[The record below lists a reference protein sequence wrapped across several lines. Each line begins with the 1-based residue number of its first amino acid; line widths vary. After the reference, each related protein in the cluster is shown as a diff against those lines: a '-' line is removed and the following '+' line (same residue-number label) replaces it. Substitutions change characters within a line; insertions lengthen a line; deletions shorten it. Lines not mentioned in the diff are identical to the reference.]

1 MDIKKITFALT
12 ACNRPLLLEKT
23 LDSFL
28 EMNTYPIEKYI
39 INEDSGIPNVNDH
52 LIKKYS
58 HLNIEWIINTKQ
70 LGQIASID
78 NMYSKIT
85 TEYIFHC
92 EEDWLF
98 TDKSFI
104 EKSLEIMENNPK
116 ILTVYLRAQN
126 DTNGHPV
133 EKFSEQYD
141 LLKLGYKKKWHGFTF
156 NPTLKRLSDYKLI
169 GSYKSV
175 GHEDKISIKY
185 KELGFRAAI
194 LKSKYVEHIGYNKHV
209 HDPIFPYRA

>member
-104 EKSLEIMENNPK
+104 EKSLKIMETNPK
-116 ILTVYLRAQN
+116 ILLVWLRAQN
-126 DTNGHPV
+126 DTNGMPV
-133 EKFSEQYD
+133 EKFSEEYD
-141 LLKLGYKKKWHGFTF
+141 MLRGRNKKWYGFTF
-156 NPTLKRLSDYKLI
+156 NPALRRLSDYKLI

-185 KELGFRAAI
+185 NTLGFRAAI
-194 LKSKYVEHIGYNKHV
+194 LKIKHVEHIGYGSHTK
-209 HDPIFPYRA
+209 DPIFSRT

>member
-1 MDIKKITFALT
+1 MT
-12 ACNRPLLLEKT
+12 ACNRPSLLEKT
-23 LDSFL
+23 FDSFL

-58 HLNIEWIINTKQ
+58 HLNIEWIFNTKP

-98 TDKSFI
+98 SDKSFI
-104 EKSLEIMENNPK
+104 EKSLKIMETNPK
-116 ILTVYLRAQN
+116 ILLVWLRAQN
-126 DTNGHPV
+126 DTNGMPV
-133 EKFSEQYD
+133 EKFSEEYD
-141 LLKLGYKKKWHGFTF
+141 MLRGRNRKWYGFTF
-156 NPTLKRLSDYKLI
+156 NPALRRLSDYKLI
-169 GSYKSV
+169 GSYMSV
-175 GHEDKISIKY
+175 GHEDKISIQY
-185 KELGFRAAI
+185 NTLGFRAAI
-194 LKSKYVEHIGYNKHV
+194 LKSKHVEHIGYGYHV
-209 HDPIFPYRA
+209 KDPIFSRCPES